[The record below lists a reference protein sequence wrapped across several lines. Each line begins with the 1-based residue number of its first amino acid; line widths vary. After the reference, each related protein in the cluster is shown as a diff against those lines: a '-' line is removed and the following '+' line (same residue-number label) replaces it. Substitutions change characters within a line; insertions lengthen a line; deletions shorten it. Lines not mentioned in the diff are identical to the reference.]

1 MLNMFKSTTS
11 FKQNFVF
18 RNTFM
23 AVKVINVN
31 EQNVEFVCVRP
42 KLYERGG
49 LLCEFPKLSRERVRI
64 TELPSDQ

>member
-1 MLNMFKSTTS
+1 
-11 FKQNFVF
+11 
-18 RNTFM
+18 M